1 MKIQN
6 LILAMVCASALAIF
20 VAPIRAQAA
29 APASAAV
36 TAPAAVATPAPAPA
50 PAVAAPAVAA
60 STTSWIVS
68 FFTNPTSLG
77 WLLATGAAVFSV
89 FQVNSTAAATAK
101 LTNTQLML
109 RATIVGVEHAT
120 QLPQVRAVEQDIKG
134 AIQKFAT
141 ANGVQA
147 DLDTLVQN
155 VVSGFATPA
164 TPAAS
169 PAATPPPAPAA

>member
-29 APASAAV
+29 APAAAAV
-36 TAPAAVATPAPAPA
+36 TAPAAVAMPVPTV
-50 PAVAAPAVAA
+50 AVTAAAA
-60 STTSWIVS
+60 AATTTSWIVS

-77 WLLATGAAVFSV
+77 WLLATGAAVFSL

-164 TPAAS
+164 TPAA
-169 PAATPPPAPAA
+169 TPPPAPAA